1 MMYGR
6 LFGLLAAGMLSL
18 GACTYN
24 DGTPNR
30 TATGAAT
37 GAVTGAVAGNLIG
50 GDSRSAVIGG
60 LLGAGAGAAIG
71 GRQQRQQAVQP
82 RYY

>member
-1 MMYGR
+1 MSGR
-6 LFGLLAAGMLSL
+6 LIGLLTAALLSIT
-18 GACTYN
+18 GCTYN

-37 GAVTGAVAGNLIG
+37 GAVTGALAGNLIG

-60 LLGAGAGAAIG
+60 LLGAGAGTAIG
-71 GRQQRQQAVQP
+71 GRQQRQQAAQP